1 MVTISDYLRMRKQ
14 KLKYEELVL
23 RIDRNWRSRL
33 GSVLA

>member
-14 KLKYEELVL
+14 KFKNEETCL